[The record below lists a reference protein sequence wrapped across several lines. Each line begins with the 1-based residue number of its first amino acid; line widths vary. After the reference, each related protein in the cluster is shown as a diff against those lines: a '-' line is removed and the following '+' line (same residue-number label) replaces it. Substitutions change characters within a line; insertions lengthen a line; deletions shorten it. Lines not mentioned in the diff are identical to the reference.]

1 MAVHSIMGLEMAL
14 RDMEDTSDD
23 DDDDD
28 SDVEGH
34 QTVIDPLTGLATPKK
49 SKKTKTIDGKNTS
62 PKRRKRKLSERVT
75 SKTGLFLTLFATF
88 LYQMN
93 QYVVAPTSGQYSD
106 RLGLS
111 PSLSGLIIGLS
122 PFAALLSALVFSVW
136 TNYSFKQPLIVCLF
150 CLGMGNLCY
159 ALALQCDST
168 SLLFFGRLMTGL
180 GVPRGITR
188 RCPPPPPPSPPP
200 PPPHSPLPPS
210 STPPPLPL
218 PPTINPT
225 HCLTVEQNQ

>member
-28 SDVEGH
+28 DDSDTEASANA
-34 QTVIDPLTGLATPKK
+34 IDPLTGMATPKK
-49 SKKTKTIDGKNTS
+49 SKKTKSSKSGTGTS

-150 CLGMGNLCY
+150 FLGTGNLLY
-159 ALALQCDST
+159 ALALQCNST
-168 SLLFFGRLMTGL
+168 ELLFFGRLMTGL

-188 RCPPPPPPSPPP
+188 R
-200 PPPHSPLPPS
+200 
-210 STPPPLPL
+210 
-218 PPTINPT
+218 
-225 HCLTVEQNQ
+225 